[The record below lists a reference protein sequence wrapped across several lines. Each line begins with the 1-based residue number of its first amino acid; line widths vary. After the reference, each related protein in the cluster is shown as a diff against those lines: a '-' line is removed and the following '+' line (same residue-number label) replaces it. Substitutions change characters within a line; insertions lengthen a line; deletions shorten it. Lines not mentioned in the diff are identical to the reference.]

1 MNATMNAT
9 MNTLLSCF
17 AISLL
22 AACSGPGVQSP
33 APAAERVRKYIIDSE
48 TSAWNLPSDK
58 SIRDKAARAMKR
70 RVRPVTE
77 KRFLPKSGNPH
88 DYFSMGP
95 YWWPNPNTTNGL
107 PYVRRDGQFN
117 RERNDDSD
125 RDRIRHLEEDVS
137 ALTAAAL
144 RLGDHAAGR
153 EAARRLRVFFLDPA
167 TRVNPHLEYA
177 QAIPGVTDGRGV
189 GIIDTLGLACG
200 TVDAIL
206 ILHGTGDLP
215 NADFEGLR
223 RWFGDYL
230 DWLCSSKNGRDERA
244 AKNNHGSN
252 IDLQCAIYALFTGR
266 KDLAREI
273 LLGVPKRRIDVQI
286 EPDGRQPLELRRTR
300 SHSYSCFNLDMLL
313 HLALLGETLGV
324 DIWGY
329 ESADGRSI
337 RKAAA
342 FMTPHWTGERKWP
355 CQQITPEPIAPGRET
370 VSLLRHFGVA
380 VPTP

>member
-1 MNATMNAT
+1 MSS
-9 MNTLLSCF
+9 LHSCF
-17 AISLL
+17 AIFLL
-22 AACSGPGVQSP
+22 AACSSPAAQSP
-33 APAAERVRKYIIDSE
+33 APAAERVRRYVIDRE
-48 TSAWNLPSDK
+48 DAPWNLQNDK
-58 SIRDKAARAMKR
+58 SIRDRAARAMKR

-77 KRFLPKSGNPH
+77 KRFLPKSGDPH
-88 DYFSMGP
+88 DYFSTGP

-107 PYVRRDGQFN
+107 PYVRRDGQTN

-125 RDRIRHLEEDVS
+125 RERTHQLADDVA
-137 ALTAAAL
+137 ALAAAAL
-144 RLGDHAAGR
+144 RLGDREAGR

-177 QAIPGVTDGRGV
+177 QAIPGITDGRDA
-189 GIIDTLGLACG
+189 GIIDTLNLAYT

-206 ILHGTGDLP
+206 ILHGSGDLP
-215 NADFEGLR
+215 DADLEGLR

-230 DWLCSSKNGRDERA
+230 DWLRNSRNGRNERA

-252 IDLQCAIYALFTGR
+252 MDFQCAVYALFTGR

-273 LLGVPKRRIDVQI
+273 LRSVPKRRIDVQI

-300 SHSYSCFNLDMLL
+300 SHSYSSLNLDLLL

-342 FMTPHWTGERKWP
+342 FMMAHWTGERKWP

>member
-1 MNATMNAT
+1 MNAILAF
-9 MNTLLSCF
+9 F

-22 AACSGPGVQSP
+22 AACSGPAAQSP
-33 APAAERVRKYIIDSE
+33 APAVERVRRYIVDSE
-48 TSAWNLPSDK
+48 SAPWNLPNAK
-58 SIRDKAARAMKR
+58 SIRDKAAQAMKR
-70 RVRPVTE
+70 PVRPVTE
-77 KRFLPKSGNPH
+77 KRFLPKSGDPH
-88 DYFSMGP
+88 DYFSMGT

-125 RDRIRHLEEDVS
+125 RERIRQLTDDVA
-137 ALTAAAL
+137 ALAAASL

-177 QAIPGVTDGRGV
+177 QAIPGISDGRGT
-189 GIIDTLGLACG
+189 GIIDTLKLADV
-200 TVDAIL
+200 TADAIL

-215 NADFEGLR
+215 DADFKGLR

-230 DWLCSSKNGRDERA
+230 DWLCNSKNGKEERA

-252 IDLQCAIYALFTGR
+252 MDFQCAVYALFTGR

-273 LLGVPKRRIDVQI
+273 LRSVPKRRIDVQI
-286 EPDGRQPLELRRTR
+286 EPDGRQPRELQRTR
-300 SHSYSCFNLDMLL
+300 SHTYSKLNLNLL
-313 HLALLGETLGV
+313 LRLALLGETLGV

-342 FMTPHWTGERKWP
+342 FMMAHWTGKRKWP
-355 CQQITPEPIAPGRET
+355 CRQITPDPIAPDRET
-370 VSLLRHFGVA
+370 IAILRHFGETIPGVI
-380 VPTP
+380 PQ